1 MINVI
6 GTLAF
11 YAAVK
16 TAFLFTFVWRHERNR
31 GTAIALAPAVR
42 GRSVVEMHDRRDIVP
57 SIRSEVHGL
66 AALEFGDNAH
76 LPFALHAAEQ
86 FVEGR

>member
-1 MINVI
+1 
-6 GTLAF
+6 
-11 YAAVK
+11 
-16 TAFLFTFVWRHERNR
+16 
-31 GTAIALAPAVR
+31 
-42 GRSVVEMHDRRDIVP
+42 
-57 SIRSEVHGL
+57 VHGL